1 MGLAVSFL
9 SQVLQ
14 LQSNTSARAD
24 VVGMELRRGQDPR
37 IIRLLARVPVL
48 IFRTAKV
55 VTRKMVLINRN
66 KRVGQIKKDIQL
78 QYEYLWR
85 SEIRWT

>member
-14 LQSNTSARAD
+14 LQSDPSARAD

-37 IIRLLARVPVL
+37 IIRLLASR
-48 IFRTAKV
+48 
-55 VTRKMVLINRN
+55 
-66 KRVGQIKKDIQL
+66 IQEL
-78 QYEYLWR
+78 LDY
-85 SEIRWT
+85 